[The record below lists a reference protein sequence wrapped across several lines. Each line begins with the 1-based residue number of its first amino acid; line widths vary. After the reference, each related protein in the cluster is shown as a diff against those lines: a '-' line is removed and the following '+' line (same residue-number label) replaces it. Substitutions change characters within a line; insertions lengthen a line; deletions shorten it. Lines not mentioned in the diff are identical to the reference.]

1 MLALTRKT
9 GYALAALS
17 YLARLPDGRV
27 ASARRIAERFG
38 APASLMMNVL
48 KELAA
53 AGCVESVRGARGG
66 YRLAVAPEGLTLAR
80 IVTVL
85 EGPVRL
91 AECVRE
97 GRRGHETRCQ
107 IVARCP
113 VCGPIRRVSRRV
125 KDLLEAVTLAELIAP
140 AAAPAKE
147 PAPESTAAPARKTA

>member
-17 YLARLPDGRV
+17 YLAGLPEGRL
-27 ASARRIAERFG
+27 ASARRIAERFD
-38 APASLMMNVL
+38 APTALMMNVL

-66 YRLAVAPEGLTLAR
+66 YRLAVAPEDVTLAQ

-91 AECVRE
+91 AECVRD
-97 GRRGHETRCQ
+97 GRRGRESRCQ

-113 VCGPIRRVSRRV
+113 VCGPIRRVHRRV
-125 KDLLEAVTLAELIAP
+125 KDLLEAVTLAELMGP
-140 AAAPAKE
+140 SAAPAKE
-147 PAPESTAAPARKTA
+147 PAPEAPAAPARKTA